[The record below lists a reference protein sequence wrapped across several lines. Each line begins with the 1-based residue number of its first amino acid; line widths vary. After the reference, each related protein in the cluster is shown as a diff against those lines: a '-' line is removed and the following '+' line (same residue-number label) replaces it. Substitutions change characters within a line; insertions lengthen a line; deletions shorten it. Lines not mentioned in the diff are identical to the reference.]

1 MFKGITLS
9 VLSSTKSSEQR
20 RRWLAALLC
29 IIAAIVWSIIFYHEY
44 QDARV
49 QRHIQRGTEYALQG
63 EREKARQEWLEAVRL
78 NPQNVEGWKLLGE
91 YYRFHQQ
98 WEQALH
104 AYRQIARYR
113 PQEAGIYT
121 MMANFAAQAGDIP
134 SARRYVDRA
143 LQQNPD
149 DISALDLGQSLWTQ
163 KGEEKQRL
171 KYLRPLVQRQPD
183 NIDHRMALT
192 EVLIRELSYEEARPH
207 IEHILKLNPHNA
219 QAYAIRGFL
228 QMIGSNTPQTMAQ
241 AETDLRYSL
250 KLDPRNPFTL
260 FQLARLYKRQGKLD
274 SAIAL
279 LEQAARLGPAQFNI
293 FYELALAYEQK
304 GDRRRA
310 TQARQRFETIRR
322 SMDRALLLEKRCI
335 AFPNNF
341 EYHLEYGLLLT
352 QTGDYEKA
360 REVLRRALEIR
371 PGDVRAKEA
380 LKILSAPPHKDKR

>member
-1 MFKGITLS
+1 MFKGISLS
-9 VLSSTKSSEQR
+9 VFSSTKFSMQR
-20 RRWLAALLC
+20 HRWIAALLC
-29 IIAAIVWSIIFYHEY
+29 IVAAMSWSIIFYHEY
-44 QDARV
+44 QDAKV
-49 QRHIQRGTEYALQG
+49 QRHIRRGTEYALQG

-91 YYRFHQQ
+91 YYRFHRQ

-104 AYRQIARYR
+104 AYRQIERYR

-143 LQQNPD
+143 LQQNPN
-149 DISALDLGQSLWTQ
+149 DISALELGQSLWTQ
-163 KGEEKQRL
+163 KKEEQQRL

-183 NIDHRMALT
+183 NIDHRVALV

-207 IEHILKLNPHNA
+207 VEHILKLNPHNA

-228 QMIGSNTPQTMAQ
+228 QIVGNTSPKAMAQ
-241 AETDLRYSL
+241 AEADLRYSL
-250 KLDPRNPFTL
+250 KLDPKNPFTL

-279 LEQAARLGPAQFNI
+279 LEQAGRLGPDQFNI

-304 GDRRRA
+304 GDRQRA
-310 TQARQRFETIRR
+310 TQARQHFETIRR
-322 SMDRALLLEKRCI
+322 NMDRALLLEKRCI

-352 QTGDYEKA
+352 QNGDYEKA

-371 PGDVRAKEA
+371 PGDARAREA
-380 LKILSAPPHKDKR
+380 LKNLSATPYKDKR